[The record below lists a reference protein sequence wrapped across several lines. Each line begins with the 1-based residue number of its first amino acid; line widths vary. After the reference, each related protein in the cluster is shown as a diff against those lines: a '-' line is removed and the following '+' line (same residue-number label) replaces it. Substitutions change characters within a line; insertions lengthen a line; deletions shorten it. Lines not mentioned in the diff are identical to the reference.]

1 MIIKGGGGYCC
12 IVVLIVIIKGGG
24 GGWGGIRLWGWKEG
38 FSLPFSTVN
47 LCLECMITPR
57 GSVRF

>member
-1 MIIKGGGGYCC
+1 M
-12 IVVLIVIIKGGG
+12 GG

-47 LCLECMITPR
+47 LCLERMIIPR